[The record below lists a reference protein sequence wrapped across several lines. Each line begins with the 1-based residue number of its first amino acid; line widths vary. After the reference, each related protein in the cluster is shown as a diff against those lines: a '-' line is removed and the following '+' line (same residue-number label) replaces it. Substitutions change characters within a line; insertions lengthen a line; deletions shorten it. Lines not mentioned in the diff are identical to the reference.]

1 MTPRSPAA
9 FKLLQDRPYD
19 IVVSTR
25 PPGAVA
31 NVRRFWLYCA
41 EEGRVSSFRHDIDD
55 PAYAGDRKKMLRAA
69 VRMVLQEVKSRTLA
83 NRQFLVWFQ
92 DEAAR
97 RVVEMT
103 AAELAGNEPLQARS
117 LEKMVL
123 HSRTV
128 GEGDVPKR

>member
-1 MTPRSPAA
+1 VTPRSPAA
-9 FKLLQDRPYD
+9 FQLLQGRPYD

-55 PAYAGDRKKMLRAA
+55 PAYAGDRKKMLRSA

-83 NRQFLVWFQ
+83 SREFLVWFQ
-92 DEAAR
+92 DESAR
-97 RVVEMT
+97 RVVEMA
-103 AAELAGNEPLQARS
+103 AAELAEHEPLQARS
-117 LEKMVL
+117 LEKMLL

-128 GEGDVPKR
+128 GEGGVSQR